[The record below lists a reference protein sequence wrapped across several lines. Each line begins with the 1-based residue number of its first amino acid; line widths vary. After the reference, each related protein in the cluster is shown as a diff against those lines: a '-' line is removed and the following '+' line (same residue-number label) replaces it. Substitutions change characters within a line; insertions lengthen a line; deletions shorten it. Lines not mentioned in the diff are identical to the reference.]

1 MLTASRLFLSADA
14 ARDDLLQLS
23 ASTLAYEPGQMCLIS
38 IATPSQADSLRPA
51 AVAHI
56 EPTAHAQ
63 LQHILLD
70 ARSLPADAFSRAA
83 FRSRTAV
90 RMNIQDRRVLRLWL
104 PPPYWPYVERVGV
117 ASVLGLA
124 IRARSRPVGTL
135 LLWRQPG
142 LPAFDR
148 ADQEYVACLAGRLAQ
163 AL

>member
-1 MLTASRLFLSADA
+1 MLTASRLFLGANA
-14 ARDDLLQLS
+14 AAEDLLQLS

-38 IATPSQADSLRPA
+38 LAARSQADSLRPA
-51 AVAHI
+51 AVAHVD
-56 EPTAHAQ
+56 PTAHAQ
-63 LQHILLD
+63 LQRILLD

-83 FRSRTAV
+83 FRARSAV
-90 RMNIQDRRVLRLWL
+90 RMNIENRRVLRLWL
-104 PPPYWPYVERVGV
+104 PAPYWPYVERVGI
-117 ASVLGLA
+117 ASVMGLA

-148 ADQEYVACLAGRLAQ
+148 ADQEYVACLAARLAL